1 MWIAVRQR
9 FSRFHENLSL
19 TTDQLEDG
27 LRKQLGVRKSLHAAY
42 WGESTETPHGFIVG
56 SWGKGTA
63 IGPPNDVD
71 IFFELPIEVYTRF
84 EGYQG
89 NKQSSLL
96 QEVRQVL
103 VDRYYQTDIRGDGQV
118 VVAGFN
124 TIAVEVVP
132 VFRYD
137 HQGRFLMPD
146 TNNGGRW
153 KLVDPRAELQFIETA
168 DILSY
173 RNGRPMAKMMKTW
186 KRHCNVPLKSY
197 QIEMLAAEFMSAY
210 AHRDQDYFYY
220 DWFVRDFLI
229 FLCGK
234 ANSYLV
240 IPGTQEVI
248 NLGDGWLSR
257 AQTARDRAILACEYE
272 RDDFTVLAGEE
283 WQKIFGNRI
292 SISVT

>member
-9 FSRFHENLSL
+9 FSLFHENLCL
-19 TTDQLEDG
+19 TAEQQDDG
-27 LRKQLGVRKSLHAAY
+27 FRKQLGVRKSLHAFY
-42 WGESTETPHGFIVG
+42 WGETTETPHGFVVG
-56 SWGKGTA
+56 SWGKRTA

-71 IFFELPIEVYTRF
+71 IFFELPVDVYTRF

-89 NKQSSLL
+89 NKQSALL

-103 VDRYYQTDIRGDGQV
+103 LDRYYQTDIRGDGQV

-137 HQGRFLMPD
+137 DQGRFLMPD

-153 KLVDPRAELQFIETA
+153 KLVDPQAELQFIDAA
-168 DILSY
+168 DIRSY
-173 RNGRPMAKMMKTW
+173 RNTRPMARMMKTW
-186 KRHCNVPLKSY
+186 KRNCNVPLKSY
-197 QIEMLAAEFMSAY
+197 QIEMLTAEFMSTY
-210 AHRDQDYFYY
+210 AFRNQDFFYY

-234 ANSYLV
+234 ANSYLT
-240 IPGTQEVI
+240 IPGTQETI
-248 NLGDGWLSR
+248 NLGDDWLSR
-257 AQTARDRAILACEYE
+257 TESARDRAITACDYE
-272 RDDFTVLAGEE
+272 RDDFTTLAGEE
-283 WQKIFGNRI
+283 WQKIFGSRI
-292 SISVT
+292 PI